1 MGELI
6 RSYSL
11 CFRYVPDELADGI
24 DHVWCSF
31 CSLSSCYLSETR
43 SVVLFTISRAAVVL
57 TFTELF
63 FSDVNWGSSTQAQT
77 YKEALKSIQELVR
90 VEEHVKN
97 YRPQILVLSGLP
109 SARPPLVDFG
119 YLICKHLSLMVCGHV
134 IKTQTNQRTREA
146 YTRRMY
152 QWLRDHKIKAF
163 YSLVDNIGFK
173 GAGRSHLRIDL
184 FKTNYLFNFFISEGA
199 SSLMQL
205 SGIGKMKPNMLLMGY
220 KRDWSDCP
228 QEDLDDY
235 FGVIQY
241 EYNFNV

>member
-1 MGELI
+1 
-6 RSYSL
+6 
-11 CFRYVPDELADGI
+11 
-24 DHVWCSF
+24 
-31 CSLSSCYLSETR
+31 
-43 SVVLFTISRAAVVL
+43 
-57 TFTELF
+57 
-63 FSDVNWGSSTQAQT
+63 
-77 YKEALKSIQELVR
+77 
-90 VEEHVKN
+90 
-97 YRPQILVLSGLP
+97 
-109 SARPPLVDFG
+109 
-119 YLICKHLSLMVCGHV
+119 MVCGHV
-134 IKTQTNQRTREA
+134 IKTQTNQRTRET

-173 GAGRSHLRIDL
+173 GGVGLISEFIYSKLIICL
-184 FKTNYLFNFFISEGA
+184 ICISEGA

-241 EYNFNV
+241 E